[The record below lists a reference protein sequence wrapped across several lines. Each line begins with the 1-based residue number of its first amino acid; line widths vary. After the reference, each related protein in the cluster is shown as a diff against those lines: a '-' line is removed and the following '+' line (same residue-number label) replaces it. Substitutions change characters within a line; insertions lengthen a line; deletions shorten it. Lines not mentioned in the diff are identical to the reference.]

1 MQVLDK
7 VGVKWPHCLQVAG
20 ENGCAQLKIEEGER
34 IFLGSNAGGIRK
46 TTSMDFIFQHEQYLR
61 EFDLIHSGCYSY
73 METHLPQLRELNI
86 PVSFDFSDD
95 FVLEQ
100 ALPLCRYVDFAFFS
114 CADYSLA
121 QTREIVQQAQA
132 SGSRIVCATRGDEGA
147 ILLTGRIGI
156 SRRPITS
163 LPSIQWVQVMLLLPL
178 SFAIFWPNLRVTSA
192 KRLPRACKK
201 QQLSRHKF
209 A

>member
-1 MQVLDK
+1 
-7 VGVKWPHCLQVAG
+7 
-20 ENGCAQLKIEEGER
+20 
-34 IFLGSNAGGIRK
+34 
-46 TTSMDFIFQHEQYLR
+46 MDFIFQHEQYLR

-73 METHLPQLRELNI
+73 METQLPQLRKLNI

-147 ILLTGRIGI
+147 ILFDGRIGI

-163 LPSIQWVQVMLLLPL
+163 LQSIQWAQVMLLLPL

-192 KRLPRACKK
+192 KRLPIACKK